1 MFYERSQGLVGICRD
16 VGSGS
21 SRTLTLDLTKYD
33 EPAESAHGVD
43 TEKENRPK
51 KKRRAVSEGG
61 VSSKKPALGAVGS
74 PSTIATTS

>member
-1 MFYERSQGLVGICRD
+1 MFYERSEGLVGICRD

-33 EPAESAHGVD
+33 QPAEPAHDVD
-43 TEKENRPK
+43 TE

-61 VSSKKPALGAVGS
+61 VSSKKKPALGAVGS
-74 PSTIATTS
+74 PSTAATTS